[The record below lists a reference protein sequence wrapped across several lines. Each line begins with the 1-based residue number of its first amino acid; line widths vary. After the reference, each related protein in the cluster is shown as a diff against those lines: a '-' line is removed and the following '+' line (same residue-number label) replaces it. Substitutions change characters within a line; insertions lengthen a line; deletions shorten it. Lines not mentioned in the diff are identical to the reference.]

1 MIVVFCGLPATGK
14 SFLAKRVARKIDAVH
29 LNTDIL
35 RKELV
40 KEPVYSEEEK
50 KRVYD
55 ELFGKAREIVSEG
68 KNLVLDGTFYRKGLR
83 DVVEEIASSA
93 EQKAFFI
100 ECRCD
105 EKTIKKRL
113 EKRKKKKLASDA
125 DDIEIYKLV
134 EKNFDPIE
142 SQHLV
147 VEGELPEKEK
157 IERVLK
163 WLNPE

>member
-14 SFLAKRVARKIDAVH
+14 SFLARHVAKEIDAVH
-29 LNTDIL
+29 LNTDVV
-35 RKELV
+35 RKEAV
-40 KEPVYSEEEK
+40 ENPVYSEEEK
-50 KRVYD
+50 KQVYD
-55 ELFGKAREIVSEG
+55 ELFSKARELVSEG

-93 EQKAFFI
+93 EQKVFYI

-105 EKTIKKRL
+105 EKTVKKRL
-113 EKRKKKKLASDA
+113 EKRKKKKGASDA
-125 DDIEIYKLV
+125 DNIEIYRLV
-134 EKNFDPIE
+134 EEKFEPIE
-142 SQHLV
+142 YQHLV
-147 VEGELPEKEK
+147 VDCKLPEEEK